1 MASYYESLINQERP
15 YVPAKFRQK
24 LNESTPNYKKELK
37 HQQFINTAKT
47 DINMLERQKHWLI
60 EINDCDKNIQQF
72 VKTLNLPNSDEE
84 SMISKYICKVK
95 EDETRNVNNWNEHVN
110 KLKQTHSEEQHP
122 N

>member
-24 LNESTPNYKKELK
+24 LNESTPNYEKELK

-110 KLKQTHSEEQHP
+110 KLKQTHSEEQDP